1 MLEFVVFAE
10 MLSFPPLDCKLLV
23 TLAVVLL
30 ASSFSLQHNFR
41 HTGTFHKYLQRF
53 FFPEPLERLPASSHT
68 TPESWSASVLQTRGL
83 SNMTVRIRQVTR
95 GPSHPQTLLRFTSCL
110 DNVLIAKDGSS
121 VIPLSSFLNFYKL
134 DLFDNNRS
142 VILQNVHQFDFVGS
156 FLVIRFRLL
165 IFCKKMYFLQWSFDR
180 LRKEVS
186 VRLFHGNVTLF
197 LFVIKNVLWEVL

>member
-1 MLEFVVFAE
+1 
-10 MLSFPPLDCKLLV
+10 
-23 TLAVVLL
+23 
-30 ASSFSLQHNFR
+30 
-41 HTGTFHKYLQRF
+41 
-53 FFPEPLERLPASSHT
+53 
-68 TPESWSASVLQTRGL
+68 
-83 SNMTVRIRQVTR
+83 MTVRIRQVTR

-121 VIPLSSFLNFYKL
+121 VTPLSSFLNFYKL